1 MRNKKGNVAVIAII
15 VVIVAITAGVVGW
28 LFARNTQAPAPQ
40 AVTTQPIKAKPT
52 TPATQPETATN
63 NTTQGNNAIAQQLK
77 IKFSLDILKFWGV
90 KEAFQYPKNPYIFY
104 YITEDSTG
112 FSIGKFD
119 ASKDKNYLQDKNP
132 NIPQYNEFVYN
143 EKLSK
148 GNEFRG
154 VGFDEDKFVF
164 TETSEENSPGP
175 CFSPWLYNK
184 LSYIDINSSKIEK
197 RPYTVSAQK
206 LQQVNNEAAYC
217 QKNL

>member
-1 MRNKKGNVAVIAII
+1 MKNKQGNITAVAII

-28 LFARNTQAPAPQ
+28 MFAKRSQAPDQTLQPAAQPDI
-40 AVTTQPIKAKPT
+40 TTTKPEAT
-52 TPATQPETATN
+52 TPINTSWNSALAKQLET
-63 NTTQGNNAIAQQLK
+63 
-77 IKFSLDILKFWGV
+77 KFSLDILKFWGV
-90 KEAFQYPKNPYIFY
+90 KEVFQYPKNQYRFY

-132 NIPQYNEFVYN
+132 DIPQYNEFVYN

-148 GNEFRG
+148 GDELRG

-164 TETSEENSPGP
+164 AETSKENSPGP
-175 CFSPWLYNK
+175 CFSPWLYGN
-184 LSYIDINSSKIEK
+184 LNYIDVNTSKIE
-197 RPYTVSAQK
+197 RNSYTVSAQK
-206 LQQVNNEAAYC
+206 LQQANNEVADC